1 MFYVDMVI
9 RNLKQK
15 KILNKKTIFWL
26 ILVVILAYS
35 FIKLTNAII
44 ARFDQTSVSDTMY
57 TLGASLTFSGK
68 IVVDN
73 NFPNYTHSLIN
84 KE

>member
-1 MFYVDMVI
+1 MVI

-15 KILNKKTIFWL
+15 KILNGK
-26 ILVVILAYS
+26 LVVWLVG
-35 FIKLTNAII
+35 I
-44 ARFDQTSVSDTMY
+44 ALGIYLLSKVFVSVVERFNQTTPPDALY

-84 KE
+84 IE